1 MVRRNKNF
9 FGKASVL
16 TVDYNTADKEEKSGN
31 GDENSLEKGRYPSP
45 FLFLW
50 VCGMLK
56 QKTVKIFL
64 IQEGL

>member
-31 GDENSLEKGRYPSP
+31 GDENSLEKGR
-45 FLFLW
+45 
-50 VCGMLK
+50 
-56 QKTVKIFL
+56 
-64 IQEGL
+64 